1 MDKGTHFYRCDFQ
14 VHTPRDRQ
22 WHGDIA
28 VSETERQ
35 EYAKEF
41 IRYCRQNQLHAI
53 AITDHHDMGFIQYI
67 QNAAQTELDENNDPI
82 PEDDRIIVFPGMELT
97 LGIPCQALLIF
108 DANLPNDMFNLAT
121 TRLALTPSQPAD
133 PQCSEVSRLSSINTF
148 AILYEELDKHH
159 FLKGRYIVLPNVSE
173 GGNSTLLR
181 SGHAGQYKNMPC
193 VGGYLDGKID
203 QLGAGNKR
211 ILSGRDR
218 QYGPNALA
226 LFQTSDNRRRD
237 FIDLG
242 TSSTWVKWAEPT
254 AEAIRQACLARESRI
269 SQDEPL
275 LPSIFIASIS
285 VSNSS
290 FMGPINLEFNRQYN
304 AIIGGRGTGKSTL
317 LEYLR
322 WTLCDEPISTLD
334 YEDLPSY
341 EVKRDKLIKQTLTEL
356 KSNVQ
361 VNFMINDVLHSV
373 RRDSATNEL
382 NMKIGDGDYEPCSES
397 DIQTLLPVQA
407 YSQKQLSNV
416 GVRIDE
422 LRRFIHS
429 PIRTQLDEINAR
441 FDKVQNELRTL
452 YSSIQEK
459 RSYLKNIQND
469 QREAKSLTERV
480 TATRS
485 RLTGISED
493 DQILLSKYDN
503 YLEELK
509 LLSAWIGQ
517 IDTLKASLDSIK
529 QATILPFSE
538 LPDVESLP
546 ESELIKTIHREI
558 KSLFERI
565 NSDFDTHIALLSGKS
580 PEGSLLFDSIKQLK
594 QNHENYKKAYSS
606 ALAKSTTHSK
616 ILEELSELDER
627 LQIINKRILSN
638 QTALSKSGN
647 PEAQFAQKRNEWLS
661 LHNEQYEAIANQCN
675 VMTTLSNDQI
685 RARLIRG
692 SNTDTIYEKIKD
704 AFTGLNL
711 RGSKIEKLCKIIS
724 SDAEPVSKYHTI
736 CDELESLALHDTG
749 TPTID
754 VVPQTPN
761 LSSAGFTDTDIKR
774 IAEKLT
780 TSDWID
786 LFLLRLGDEPV
797 FEYKTKEH
805 QYIPF
810 SDASAGQQATS
821 LLTVLLNQGGIPL
834 IIDQPEDDLD
844 NKVIPKIAEQIWKT
858 KQVRQLIFSS
868 HNANL
873 VVNGDAELVACCDY
887 RVAGEQ
893 SSGEIKYEGAIDMKD
908 IREEIT
914 SVMEGGR
921 EAFNL
926 RKQKY
931 GF

>member
-1 MDKGTHFYRCDFQ
+1 MDKGAHFYRCDFQ

-22 WHGDIA
+22 WQGEEA

-35 EYAKEF
+35 KYAEEF
-41 IRYCRQNQLHAI
+41 IRYCRHEQLHAI
-53 AITDHHDMGFIQYI
+53 AITDHHDMGFIPYI
-67 QNAAQTELDENNDPI
+67 RNAAQTEVADNNDPV
-82 PEDDRIIVFPGMELT
+82 PEENRIFVFPGMELT

-108 DANLPNDMFNLAT
+108 DATFPDDMFKLAT
-121 TRLALTPSQPAD
+121 TCLALNPSKSTEA
-133 PQCSEVSRLSSINTF
+133 QCNEVVRLDHIKTF
-148 AILYEELDKHH
+148 EKLYEELDKHDY
-159 FLKGRYIVLPNVSE
+159 LKGRYIVLPNVSE

-181 SGHAGQYKNMPC
+181 SGHAGHYKTMPC

-203 QLGAGNKR
+203 QLGTGNQT
-211 ILSGRDR
+211 ILSGKDIH
-218 QYGPNALA
+218 YGQKPLA

-237 FIDLG
+237 FRDLG
-242 TSSTWVKWAEPT
+242 TSSTRVKWAEPT

-275 LPSIFIASIS
+275 LPSIFITSIS

-290 FMGPINLEFNRQYN
+290 FLGPINLEFSCQYN

-322 WTLCDEPISTLD
+322 WALCDEPISTLD
-334 YEDLPSY
+334 YEELPSY
-341 EVKRDKLIKQTLTEL
+341 EIKRDKLIKQTLTAV
-356 KSNVQ
+356 KANVQ
-361 VNFMINDVLHSV
+361 VNFIINGVPHSV
-373 RRDSATNEL
+373 RRDSASNEL
-382 NMKIGDGDYEPCSES
+382 SMKIGNGNYEPCSES

-422 LRRFIHS
+422 LTRFIHS
-429 PIRTQLDEINAR
+429 PIRTKLDEINVR
-441 FDKVQNELRTL
+441 FDKVENKLRTL
-452 YSSIQEK
+452 YASLQQK

-469 QREAKSLTERV
+469 ELESKSLTERIA
-480 TATRS
+480 TTRS

-493 DQILLSKYDN
+493 DQIILVQHDN

-509 LLSAWIGQ
+509 IVSTWIGQ
-517 IDTLKASLDSIK
+517 IETLKASLDSIK
-529 QATILPFSE
+529 QVAILPFSE

-546 ESELIKTIHREI
+546 ESELIRTIHREI
-558 KSLFERI
+558 KSVFEKI
-565 NSDFDTHIALLSGKS
+565 NSDLDTHIALLSDKS
-580 PEGSLLFDSIKQLK
+580 PESLLFVSINQLK
-594 QNHENYKKAYSS
+594 QKHEKYKKTYSA

-616 ILEELSELDER
+616 ILEELGELEER
-627 LQIINKRILSN
+627 LQIINDRIMSN

-647 PEAQFAQKRNEWLS
+647 PETEFAQKRNEWLS
-661 LHNEQYEAIANQCN
+661 LHNEQYQAIASQCD
-675 VMTTLSNDQI
+675 VMTTLSNGQI

-692 SNTDTIYEKIKD
+692 FYTNTIYEKIKE
-704 AFTGLNL
+704 AFAGLNI
-711 RGSKIEKLCKIIS
+711 RGSKIEKLCEIIS
-724 SDAEPVSKYHTI
+724 SDAEPVRKYHTI
-736 CDELESLALHDTG
+736 CDELENLALHDTDK
-749 TPTID
+749 PTIN
-754 VVPQTPN
+754 VMPQTPN
-761 LSSAGFTDTDIKR
+761 LSSAGFNATEIER
-774 IAEKLT
+774 IAERLT
-780 TSDWID
+780 TKDWID
-786 LFLLRLGDEPV
+786 LFLLRIDDAPV
-797 FEYKTKEH
+797 FEYKTREDE
-805 QYIPF
+805 YIPF

-821 LLTVLLNQGGIPL
+821 LLTVLLNQVGIPL

-844 NKVIPKIAEQIWKT
+844 NKVIPAIVEQIWKA
-858 KQVRQLIFSS
+858 KQARQLIFSS

-873 VVNGDAELVACCDY
+873 VVNGDAELVACFDY

-893 SSGEIKYEGAIDMKD
+893 SSGQIRYEGAIDIKD

-914 SVMEGGR
+914 NVMEGGR

>member
-1 MDKGTHFYRCDFQ
+1 MDKGAHFYRCDFQ

-22 WHGDIA
+22 WQGEEA

-35 EYAKEF
+35 KYAEEF
-41 IRYCRQNQLHAI
+41 IRYCRHEQLHAI
-53 AITDHHDMGFIQYI
+53 AITDHHDMGFIPYI
-67 QNAAQTELDENNDPI
+67 RNAAQTEVDDNNDPI
-82 PEDDRIIVFPGMELT
+82 PEENRIFVFPGMELT

-108 DANLPNDMFNLAT
+108 DATFPDDMFKLAT
-121 TRLALTPSQPAD
+121 TCLALNPSKSTEA
-133 PQCSEVSRLSSINTF
+133 QCNEVVRLDHIKTF
-148 AILYEELDKHH
+148 EKLYEELDKHDY
-159 FLKGRYIVLPNVSE
+159 LKGRYIVLPNVSE

-181 SGHAGQYKNMPC
+181 SGHAGHYKTMPC

-203 QLGAGNKR
+203 QLGTGNQT
-211 ILSGRDR
+211 ILSGKDIH
-218 QYGPNALA
+218 YGQKPLA

-237 FIDLG
+237 FRDLG
-242 TSSTWVKWAEPT
+242 TSSTRVKWAEPT

-275 LPSIFIASIS
+275 LPSIFITSIS

-290 FMGPINLEFNRQYN
+290 FLGPINPEFSCQYN

-322 WTLCDEPISTLD
+322 WALCDEPISTLD
-334 YEDLPSY
+334 YEELPSY
-341 EVKRDKLIKQTLTEL
+341 EIKRDKLIKQTLTAV
-356 KSNVQ
+356 KANVQ
-361 VNFMINDVLHSV
+361 VNFIISGVPHSV

-382 NMKIGDGDYEPCSES
+382 SMKIGNGNYEPCSES

-422 LRRFIHS
+422 LTRFIHS
-429 PIRTQLDEINAR
+429 PIRTKLDEINVR
-441 FDKVQNELRTL
+441 FDKVENKLRTL
-452 YSSIQEK
+452 YASLQQK

-469 QREAKSLTERV
+469 ELESKSLTERIA
-480 TATRS
+480 TTRS

-493 DQILLSKYDN
+493 DQIILVQHDN

-509 LLSAWIGQ
+509 IISTWIGQ
-517 IDTLKASLDSIK
+517 IETLKASLDSIK
-529 QATILPFSE
+529 QVAILPFSE

-558 KSLFERI
+558 KSVFEKI
-565 NSDFDTHIALLSGKS
+565 NSDLDTHIALLSDKS
-580 PEGSLLFDSIKQLK
+580 PESLLFVSINQLK
-594 QNHENYKKAYSS
+594 QKHEKYKKTYSA

-616 ILEELSELDER
+616 ILEELGELEER
-627 LQIINKRILSN
+627 LQIINDRIMSN

-647 PEAQFAQKRNEWLS
+647 PETEFAQKRNEWLS
-661 LHNEQYEAIANQCN
+661 LHNEQYQAIASQCD
-675 VMTTLSNDQI
+675 VMTTLSNGQI

-692 SNTDTIYEKIKD
+692 FYTNTIYEKIKE
-704 AFTGLNL
+704 AFAGLNI
-711 RGSKIEKLCKIIS
+711 RGSKIEKLCEIIS
-724 SDAEPVSKYHTI
+724 SDAEPVRKYHTI
-736 CDELESLALHDTG
+736 CDELESLALHDTDK
-749 TPTID
+749 PTIN
-754 VVPQTPN
+754 VMPQTPN
-761 LSSAGFTDTDIKR
+761 LSSAGFNATEIER
-774 IAEKLT
+774 IAERLT
-780 TSDWID
+780 TKDWID
-786 LFLLRLGDEPV
+786 LFLLRIGDAPV
-797 FEYKTKEH
+797 FEYKTREDE
-805 QYIPF
+805 YIPF

-821 LLTVLLNQGGIPL
+821 LLTVLLNQVGIPL

-844 NKVIPKIAEQIWKT
+844 NKVIPAIVEQIWKA
-858 KQVRQLIFSS
+858 KQARQLIFSS

-873 VVNGDAELVACCDY
+873 VVNGDAELVACFDY

-893 SSGEIKYEGAIDMKD
+893 SSGQIRYEGAIDIKD

-914 SVMEGGR
+914 NVMEGGR